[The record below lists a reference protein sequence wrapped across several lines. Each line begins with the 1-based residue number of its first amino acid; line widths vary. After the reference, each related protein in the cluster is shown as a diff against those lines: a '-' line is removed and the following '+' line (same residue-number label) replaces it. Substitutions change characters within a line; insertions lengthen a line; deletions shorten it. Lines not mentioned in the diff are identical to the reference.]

1 MLGVTTD
8 SLIEVLGLVAVAV
21 IAVFVGVQKILKDW
35 KTSTAESSII
45 TLMHTELERMADQNT
60 QLSVE
65 LGRLHGEVIAL
76 NHQLQKLTVENQ
88 RLQSE
93 VIALTTE
100 VTRLQTVLHKGDLH
114 GSTN

>member
-1 MLGVTTD
+1 MLGT
-8 SLIEVLGLVAVAV
+8 IQENIIQVLGMVSLA
-21 IAVFVGVQKILKDW
+21 IITVFVGVQKLMKDW
-35 KTSTAESSII
+35 RTNSAESSVI

-88 RLQSE
+88 CLQAE
-93 VIALTTE
+93 VVALTRE
-100 VTRLQTVLHKGDLH
+100 VTRLQNVLHKENVD
-114 GSTN
+114 GSTR

>member
-8 SLIEVLGLVAVAV
+8 SFIEVLGLVAVAI

-35 KTSTAESSII
+35 KTSAAENSII

-60 QLSVE
+60 QLSLE

-93 VIALTTE
+93 VVALTTE
-100 VTRLQTVLHKGDLH
+100 VTRLQSVLHKGDLN